1 MVNSR
6 TKPLISVSTH
16 SYYRILN
23 LEIVH
28 RFGSVK
34 QLDVESHFR
43 ATISDRVIRFIYELT
58 FHDHHRQ
65 DVMNT
70 VLNIMS
76 YKIVALLTQH
86 AISRLTIGHFHEI

>member
-1 MVNSR
+1 M
-6 TKPLISVSTH
+6 
-16 SYYRILN
+16 N
-23 LEIVH
+23 LSCGMNFGGLKDQY

-86 AISRLTIGHFHEI
+86 AISRLTIGHFHEIYSRKTLTR